1 LKTFCYK
8 FKIILEVKNKKP
20 FKMSNQPIENKEALR
35 AQINTNEFTHY
46 ENSGVTLADALDEA
60 EAAERKIRR
69 WVAELPEQK
78 QPYPIYN
85 PAEHRVPVLKRWVTG
100 CYDSLEEY
108 VIQNRANFDNYD
120 EVGDNYI
127 PTIDE
132 YRGGMR
138 MTSSRLAT
146 IPRCGYNAPDD
157 DV

>member
-1 LKTFCYK
+1 M
-8 FKIILEVKNKKP
+8 KNKQP
-20 FKMSNQPIENKEALR
+20 FKMSNQPIDNKEARR

-46 ENSGVTLADALDEA
+46 ENSGFTLADALDEA
-60 EAAERKIRR
+60 AAAERKIRR
-69 WVAELPEQK
+69 GVAKLPEQN

-85 PAEHRVPVLKRWVTG
+85 PAEHRVPIKRWVTG

-108 VIQNRANFDNYD
+108 VIQNRTNFDNYD

-146 IPRCGYNAPDD
+146 IPSAWNAPDD
-157 DV
+157 DA